1 MADLNYII
9 VEDNPEFA
17 LLLKKYLDKL
27 PGLSHQ
33 GTYGGTTD
41 AVLNIERS
49 KPDVLFLDINIS
61 GLEGPEFMDLLD
73 HQPKVIVVSGHSE
86 DIMNNYDI
94 EYVDF
99 IQKPPTLDRLQE
111 AIMKCGL

>member
-1 MADLNYII
+1 MANLSYIV

-17 LLLKKYLDKL
+17 LLLQKYLERIPDL
-27 PGLSHQ
+27 THL

-41 AVLNIERS
+41 AVLNIERQ

-61 GLEGPEFMDLLD
+61 GLEGPEFMELVDFK
-73 HQPKVIVVSGHSE
+73 PKVIIVSGHSE

-99 IQKPPTLDRLQE
+99 IQKPPTLDRLIDTIE
-111 AIMKCGL
+111 KCR